1 MQGASNILLEGNNLS
16 RLFAG
21 LGVSIQI
28 ALVSVLLSIP
38 LGILVGVFM
47 TSRSRV
53 VRFILRFYLDFIR
66 IMPQLVLLYIVFFGT
81 AAWFG
86 VSFDGY
92 TSSIVVF
99 TLWGAAEMGDL
110 VRGALESIPHMQ
122 YDSAYVLG
130 FDRRQTFTCIILP
143 QAVRRL
149 LPPAVNLIT
158 RMVKTTSLCMLIG
171 VVELIRVGAQII
183 DLNRF
188 AHPDGALWIY
198 GAIFFMY
205 FFVCFPLSLLSR
217 YLEKRA
223 SK

>member
-1 MQGASNILLEGNNLS
+1 
-16 RLFAG
+16 
-21 LGVSIQI
+21 
-28 ALVSVLLSIP
+28 
-38 LGILVGVFM
+38 
-47 TSRSRV
+47 
-53 VRFILRFYLDFIR
+53 
-66 IMPQLVLLYIVFFGT
+66 
-81 AAWFG
+81 
-86 VSFDGY
+86 
-92 TSSIVVF
+92 
-99 TLWGAAEMGDL
+99 
-110 VRGALESIPHMQ
+110 

-130 FDRRQTFTCIILP
+130 FDRRQTFMCIILP

>member
-110 VRGALESIPHMQ
+110 VRGALESIPRMQ

-130 FDRRQTFTCIILP
+130 FDRLEF
-143 QAVRRL
+143 RRVL
-149 LPPAVNLIT
+149 FRST

>member
-1 MQGASNILLEGNNLS
+1 
-16 RLFAG
+16 
-21 LGVSIQI
+21 
-28 ALVSVLLSIP
+28 
-38 LGILVGVFM
+38 
-47 TSRSRV
+47 
-53 VRFILRFYLDFIR
+53 
-66 IMPQLVLLYIVFFGT
+66 MPQLVLLYLVFFG
-81 AAWFG
+81 AAVWFG

-110 VRGALESIPHMQ
+110 VRGSLESIPQIQ

-130 FDRRQTFTCIILP
+130 FDRKQTFLRIILP

-149 LPPAVNLIT
+149 VPPAVNLIT
-158 RMVKTTSLCMLIG
+158 RMIKTTSLCMLIG

-188 AHPDGALWIY
+188 AHSDGALWVY

-205 FFVCFPLSLLSR
+205 FLVCFPLSLLSR
-217 YLEKRA
+217 HLEKKV